1 MLNIDHIFLSVIL
14 GNKRVSVIS
23 HHAVCKFPMLSVI
36 GQHQHQ
42 LIESRVEVHII
53 TRHFPCGEYIIFNL
67 FTFKMEDFVQGIT
80 PNMTST
86 QVCDVCCCNIDNVA
100 HDIISYTNE
109 TNVFTMDIG
118 SRSSLFIVDM
128 VVDFDVD
135 LFMYL

>member
-1 MLNIDHIFLSVIL
+1 MSVIL

-23 HHAVCKFPMLSVI
+23 HHAVCKFPAPSVI

-42 LIESRVEVHII
+42 LIESRVEGHII
-53 TRHFPCGEYIIFNL
+53 TQHFSPGEYIIFNL
-67 FTFKMEDFVQGIT
+67 FTFKREDFVQGIT

-100 HDIISYTNE
+100 HDTISYTNE

-118 SRSSLFIVDM
+118 SRSSLLIVDM
-128 VVDFDVD
+128 VVDLDVD
-135 LFMYL
+135 LFM